1 MTFLNNLKTALLIA
15 APVALCF
22 ATSEPAQA
30 AGLDSSQTNRWD
42 MCRWDVIPDNVL
54 RRIEKR
60 DDYADI
66 LRRMFEYC
74 PESALG
80 LTDRPTATL
89 SEASGVNDGGYGAGN
104 RVNGRD
110 EISGNDTPGGGS
122 GGGSGGA
129 PTGGGGTNNVGGE
142 AQWGLPG

>member
-1 MTFLNNLKTALLIA
+1 MTFVNNLKTALLIA

-22 ATSEPAQA
+22 AASEPAQA
-30 AGLDSSQTNRWD
+30 EGLNSSQTNRWD

-54 RRIEKR
+54 RRIEQR

-80 LTDRPTATL
+80 LTDHPTATV
-89 SEASGVNDGGYGAGN
+89 SDASGGNNGGYGDGN

-110 EISGNDTPGGGS
+110 ETSGNDTP

-129 PTGGGGTNNVGGE
+129 PTGGGGTNNDGGE